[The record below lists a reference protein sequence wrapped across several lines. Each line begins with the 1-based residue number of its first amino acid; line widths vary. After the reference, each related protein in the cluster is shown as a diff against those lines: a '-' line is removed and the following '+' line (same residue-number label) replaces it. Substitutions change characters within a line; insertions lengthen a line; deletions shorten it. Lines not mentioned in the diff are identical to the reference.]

1 MARRRSACVPAR
13 LAITGGL
20 VALGATGCV
29 VPLDPPAGQAG
40 GAGASG
46 GAFAPATGPYVGG
59 GVIYTSLEG
68 DFDGDSSLVSS
79 GPGNVQINIPSIDY
93 GFGGRIAGGYRWEQA
108 AVELAIQSSR
118 HDDSFGGVTNTAI
131 YTSYDLNGYIYLP
144 FPEPHVKPAIMGGF
158 ALPYLTLNHA
168 SSDGTF
174 TADGRLYGYGFNLGG
189 AADIY
194 VMKNLSIDVR
204 AYYHWTRF
212 DTAAGVGTGYHEIK
226 GGDLNG
232 DGWTFG
238 LGASWTF

>member
-1 MARRRSACVPAR
+1 
-13 LAITGGL
+13 
-20 VALGATGCV
+20 
-29 VPLDPPAGQAG
+29 
-40 GAGASG
+40 
-46 GAFAPATGPYVGG
+46 
-59 GVIYTSLEG
+59 VIYTSLEG

-79 GPGNVQINIPSIDY
+79 GPGNVQINIPNIDY
-93 GFGGRIAGGYRWEQA
+93 GFGGRIAGGYRWKQA
-108 AVELAIQSSR
+108 AVELAIQNSR

-131 YTSYDLNGYIYLP
+131 YTSYDLNGYLYLP

-158 ALPYLTLNHA
+158 ALPYLTLDHA
-168 SSDGTF
+168 SNDGTF

-194 VMKNLSIDVR
+194 VMKNLSIDAR

-212 DTAAGVGTGYHEIK
+212 DTAAGVGTGYHEIH

-232 DGWTFG
+232 DGWTFA